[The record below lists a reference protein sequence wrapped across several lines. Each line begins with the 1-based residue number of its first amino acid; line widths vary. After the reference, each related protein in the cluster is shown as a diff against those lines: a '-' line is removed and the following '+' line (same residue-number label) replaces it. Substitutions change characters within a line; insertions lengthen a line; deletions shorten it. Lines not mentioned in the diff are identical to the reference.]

1 MSLLAL
7 EHVEKAYGSGS
18 GRHVVLRDVSLE
30 IEAGEMV
37 AVWGLRRSGRST
49 LLRVAAGIEAPDAG
63 SVRFEGHDL
72 RGRSRGREALGEQ
85 IGYCRKTFRP
95 SEGRKV
101 IDHLIVG
108 QLARGV
114 PVARA
119 ATRAR
124 AALERTGAE
133 QCAGRTPGELDW
145 AECVRVSIARAIALQ
160 PTALLIDEPT
170 IGVDVLARDAILL
183 MLLSLANE
191 GLAVLTS
198 TGESTGLAGARALT
212 LGEGELHGGPSGEL
226 APVVPLR
233 RSA

>member
-85 IGYCRKTFRP
+85 IGYCRK
-95 SEGRKV
+95 SW
-101 IDHLIVG
+101 L
-108 QLARGV
+108 
-114 PVARA
+114 
-119 ATRAR
+119 
-124 AALERTGAE
+124 
-133 QCAGRTPGELDW
+133 
-145 AECVRVSIARAIALQ
+145 
-160 PTALLIDEPT
+160 
-170 IGVDVLARDAILL
+170 
-183 MLLSLANE
+183 
-191 GLAVLTS
+191 
-198 TGESTGLAGARALT
+198 
-212 LGEGELHGGPSGEL
+212 
-226 APVVPLR
+226 LR
-233 RSA
+233 RVPRVEVPFQQPKSIPLKPEPLSKP

>member
-7 EHVEKAYGSGS
+7 EHVEKAYGSGP

-72 RGRSRGREALGEQ
+72 RGRGREALGEQ

-95 SEGRKV
+95 SEGRLV

-119 ATRAR
+119 ATGAR

-145 AECVRVSIARAIALQ
+145 AECVRVSIARARVLVAIADA
-160 PTALLIDEPT
+160 PGACNRKIADAAGVTDEGQ
-170 IGVDVLARDAILL
+170 ISK
-183 MLLSLANE
+183 LLSRLE
-191 GLAVLTS
+191 DYELVRTSGSRPRWGPHEWHLT
-198 TGESTGLAGARALT
+198 ARGREVERAIRVDFA
-212 LGEGELHGGPSGEL
+212 S
-226 APVVPLR
+226 
-233 RSA
+233 

>member
-95 SEGRKV
+95 SEGRLV

-108 QLARGV
+108 QLARGER
-114 PVARA
+114 PRTRRPARA
-119 ATRAR
+119 WRFSSSRCSQRPGSTCPRRTSSAQRTRAPPPSCSASSPAGR
-124 AALERTGAE
+124 AASWSS
-133 QCAGRTPGELDW
+133 TP
-145 AECVRVSIARAIALQ
+145 A
-160 PTALLIDEPT
+160 TT
-170 IGVDVLARDAILL
+170 
-183 MLLSLANE
+183 
-191 GLAVLTS
+191 
-198 TGESTGLAGARALT
+198 
-212 LGEGELHGGPSGEL
+212 PSS
-226 APVVPLR
+226 PSPPP
-233 RSA
+233 SAT